1 MPKHRPRGVD
11 LRVVGG
17 VTLGVMKP
25 ETLERELVIIAQAIV
40 GAEPGGEMVAA
51 RARASI
57 LREAAGPKLAL
68 QGWLA
73 IELKERMLSGRL
85 PRERLLHEMCEAA
98 LDRWL
103 GKAKQTVDV
112 GVDQEFIQL
121 LQAYRE
127 ARFAPID
134 IIEDKSTIDVLLSS
148 PIPPIVPP
156 SPEETIVVVPGE
168 EGEGELLPPASIP
181 RAPLQADISN
191 NKQSV

>member
-1 MPKHRPRGVD
+1 
-11 LRVVGG
+11 
-17 VTLGVMKP
+17 MKP
-25 ETLERELVIIAQAIV
+25 ETLNIELAKIAAQLSQAAV
-40 GAEPGGEMVAA
+40 ENPDAHA
-51 RARASI
+51 RTN
-57 LREAAGPKLAL
+57 LMREAAGPKIAHQGFLAL
-68 QGWLA
+68 
-73 IELKERMLSGRL
+73 ELLQCQLDGRL
-85 PRERLLHEMCEAA
+85 GRDRLLFDICEAA

-134 IIEDKSTIDVLLSS
+134 IIEDKSTIDGLLSS

-168 EGEGELLPPASIP
+168 EVEGELLPTTSIP
-181 RAPLQADISN
+181 RAPLQADTSN